1 MTDTQACEH
10 CRPIVEAMKA
20 DVVKIIDDMLSS
32 DCELVRHYAQRHGLV
47 EGAGREP
54 VSHPRDVAAAVLH
67 ILQEP
72 GAGVSD
78 AAIERLR
85 IRSALLQTS
94 IRGDAT

>member
-1 MTDTQACEH
+1 MADVQPCER

-20 DVVKIIDDMLSS
+20 DVVTIIDDMLSS

-47 EGAGREP
+47 DGAGRIP

-72 GAGVSD
+72 GSGVSD

-85 IRSALLQTS
+85 IRAALLPS
-94 IRGDAT
+94 VRKNSA